1 MQLSKQQGVSFK
13 AMTEIFLNVHGKLT
27 SDHNKLER
35 TGGNRE
41 TQETKKI
48 LDRSLDPLYSKK
60 QNLLWS

>member
-13 AMTEIFLNVHGKLT
+13 AMTEIFLDVHGKPT
-27 SDHNKLER
+27 SDYNKLER

-60 QNLLWS
+60 